1 MRSSSNDGNDIL
13 NAGIGTVGLNN
24 DACYG
29 LSFYETDENALF
41 LGPKMGFPP
50 RTERTSFPWGGGQ
63 PGL

>member
-1 MRSSSNDGNDIL
+1 MIQKKNHDMRAEHMRSLSNDGNDLL

-41 LGPKMGFPP
+41 LGPKMGFSP
-50 RTERTSFPWGGGQ
+50 
-63 PGL
+63 